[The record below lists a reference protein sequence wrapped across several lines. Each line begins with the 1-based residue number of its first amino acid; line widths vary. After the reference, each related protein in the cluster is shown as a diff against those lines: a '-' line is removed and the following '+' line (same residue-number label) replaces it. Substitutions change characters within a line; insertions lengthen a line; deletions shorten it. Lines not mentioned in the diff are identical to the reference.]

1 MSDKPYKLPPPSSS
15 PIWLPLQAWMEDVDD
30 NSRLILEMNAD
41 TIRKMHKQQ
50 FRLAQAIERLEL
62 RLERIEAAR

>member
-1 MSDKPYKLPPPSSS
+1 MRDAPYELPPAL
-15 PIWLPLQAWMEDVDD
+15 IVADMAALQAWMDDVDD
-30 NSRLILEMNAD
+30 NSRLILEMSAD

-62 RLERIEAAR
+62 RLERLEAT